1 MSSRWLT
8 PKNWPLA
15 AKLASVMFVL
25 AVVPLVIVALFNA
38 RDVGAEAE
46 TRERDALQQRAA
58 AAGRRLEERVA
69 RLRTYV
75 ELVASNPALSAAM
88 ADDTPAEQW
97 FAAHPDVVDLLV
109 SVRKSDAW
117 FQNVYLLDATGI
129 CVATSESDEKPDMI
143 GRSYDYRPYFRQPR
157 ASGRSF
163 VSDVL
168 KNANSPGTAIFVSA
182 PLASGGVA
190 VLKIDTDALHDVTA
204 DLARGGG
211 RVWMVD
217 RFGVVVSD
225 ATADGVRTIED
236 PDSVQFHPL
245 ADIQRY
251 AAQFEETKRYGDPD
265 GDNYF
270 ARVTEPLQLPEL
282 WQRLQ
287 RNEPGAHEL
296 DVPATAGATPVPT
309 MVGYAPV
316 WSDEEQPYGYVV
328 IGDPSSH
335 FREPLE
341 SITRA
346 SLLRI
351 VLAFAA
357 VAVVIGLSL
366 RGLSR
371 RVGELAEATQRLA
384 EGAPGEPL
392 DTARNDE
399 LGVLAA
405 SFNRLTE
412 RLATSVADLRTQRE
426 AAEQAKAHAETA
438 AAVRD
443 ALLIRVGTRLHA
455 SVDELRTA
463 TATIEGDEARRAA
476 GRALTA
482 IERHA
487 DALLALSSQ
496 GLPDREPESC
506 DLTKLLRAAV
516 TRAEPVAA
524 LSGSSVEFEA
534 DNLLGRIQ
542 TDPLRLT
549 AIVDELLSN
558 AARFTRGGQIRLHA
572 MRRDEDGRV
581 EIAVVD
587 DGIGMTRG
595 QRGQLARPEPRDDG
609 AGLGLHLAALLASHL
624 GGELTLKSNPGE
636 GTTATLRLPILP
648 QSQPPRH
655 PPAS

>member
-25 AVVPLVIVALFNA
+25 AVVPLVVVALFNA
-38 RDVGAEAE
+38 RDVEAEAE
-46 TRERDALQQRAA
+46 TREREALQQRAA

-88 ADDTPAEQW
+88 ADHAPAEQW

-117 FQNVYLLDATGI
+117 FQNVYLLDADGI
-129 CVATSESDEKPDMI
+129 CVATSESDEKPDMV

-157 ASGRSF
+157 ASGRPF

-190 VLKIDTDALHDVTA
+190 VIKIDTDALHDVIA
-204 DLARGGG
+204 DLAGGGG

-225 ATADGVRTIED
+225 ATADGVRTVDD

-245 ADIQRY
+245 ADVQRY

-287 RNEPGAHEL
+287 RNEAGAHQF
-296 DVPATAGATPVPT
+296 DVPSTAGAGAVPT

-371 RVGELAEATQRLA
+371 RVGELADATQRLA
-384 EGAPGEPL
+384 EGAPGKPL
-392 DTARNDE
+392 DTGREDE

-405 SFNRLTE
+405 SFNRLSE
-412 RLATSVADLRTQRE
+412 RLATSVADLRTQRRNAEEARVQAEGE
-426 AAEQAKAHAETA
+426 AAI
-438 AAVRD
+438 RD
-443 ALLIRVGTRLHA
+443 ALLVRVGTRLRGC
-455 SVDELRTA
+455 VEELQAA
-463 TATIEGDEARRAA
+463 TPFIEGDEPRRSAARV
-476 GRALTA
+476 LTEL
-482 IERHA
+482 ERHA

-496 GLPDREPESC
+496 GLPSAEPESC

-524 LSGSSVEFEA
+524 LSETTVEFEA
-534 DNLLGRIQ
+534 DNLLGRVH
-542 TDPLRLT
+542 TDPVRLT

-558 AARFTRGGQIRLHA
+558 AARFTRGGEIRLHA
-572 MRRDEDGRV
+572 MRREEDGRV
-581 EIAVVD
+581 EISVVD

-595 QRGQLARPEPRDDG
+595 QRNHLQRPEPRDDG
-609 AGLGLHLAALLASHL
+609 AGFGLHLAAQIAAHL
-624 GGELTLKSNPGE
+624 GGQLSLKSNPGE
-636 GTTATLRLPILP
+636 GTTATLTVPIEGKAE
-648 QSQPPRH
+648 
-655 PPAS
+655 AS